1 LTYYC
6 GSLKDRGTVTDNHG
20 WRRLRNGPAVIASD
34 NSLLSYVDRVLL
46 ARDIT
51 PDYAAKVRNCC
62 RKFCEWL
69 ECDPG
74 IDGLE
79 PQSVNEFLVYLQ
91 SMGKR
96 PDTVAGYRR
105 AIMVVWN
112 VAYLEGDAHIP
123 PLRVRR
129 IRTPR
134 EPVDAFTMAEIRILL
149 ETARGLT
156 GYFPNGVRRADF
168 WTAVIHLAY
177 STGLRRGDLL
187 QLERAQILENGVAR
201 VLQHKTGYQIT
212 VRISSD
218 GLAAVNRMAGARALP
233 WPYHSNALSRQFR
246 SLVKAA
252 GIRPGQF
259 RWLRRSSASYAE
271 QDCPGNGSRILGHR
285 SSRIFG
291 DFYEDQTIT
300 HLAPIVPP
308 PLS

>member
-1 LTYYC
+1 M
-6 GSLKDRGTVTDNHG
+6 
-20 WRRLRNGPAVIASD
+20 IAPD
-34 NSLLSYVDRVLL
+34 TSLLSYVDRVLC
-46 ARDIT
+46 ARDLT
-51 PDYAAKVRNCC
+51 PDYAAKVRYCC

-79 PQSVNEFLVYLQ
+79 PQSVNEYLAYLQ
-91 SMGKR
+91 LLGKR

-112 VAYLEGDAHIP
+112 AAYLEGDTHTP

-134 EPVDAFTMAEIRILL
+134 DPVDAFTHVEIKQLL
-149 ETARGLT
+149 ETAARLE

-168 WTAVIHLAY
+168 WTAAIHTAY

-187 QLERAQILENGVAR
+187 QLQLAQILENGVAR
-201 VLQHKTGYQIT
+201 VLQHKTGHQIT

-218 GLAAVNRMAGARALP
+218 GLAAIARARTNGESRALP
-233 WPYHSNALSRQFR
+233 WPFHSNALGRQFR

-259 RWLRRSSASYAE
+259 RWLRRSAGSYAE
-271 QDCPGNGSRILGHR
+271 RDCPGNGSRVLGHR
-285 SSRIFG
+285 SERVFRN
-291 DFYEDQTIT
+291 FYDDASISQP
-300 HLAPIVPP
+300 APIQPP
-308 PLS
+308 PLC